1 MPKLKQPYDRYLDL
15 KTLISGRCD
24 VYDIRLQDI
33 LGCSAPTAISRRK
46 EPDNYT
52 LRELRTIGKK
62 LNIPIDELR
71 AAAIRY

>member
-15 KTLISGRCD
+15 KTLIGGRCD
-24 VYDIRLQDI
+24 VYGLRLQDV
-33 LGCSAPTAISRRK
+33 LGCSAPTATSRK
-46 EPDNYT
+46 KNPDDYT
-52 LRELRTIGKK
+52 LQELRKIGTK